1 MNLFDENIRK
11 IAAGKSEDNGFF
23 LVDIIF
29 RGNPNNRIIEIF
41 IDGEKNVSADDCA
54 KVSREIEEQIESLGL
69 IDSSYRLEVSSPGV
83 DRPLKFLKQYPKHIN
98 RKFEI
103 SYKPNNETKKLVGKL
118 LHVEGENLIFQS
130 DQKNETIINFN
141 NITKAK
147 VLVSFS

>member
-1 MNLFDENIRK
+1 MNLFNENIIK
-11 IAAGKSEDNGFF
+11 IAADAAEANGFF
-23 LVDIIF
+23 LVDIVF

-54 KVSREIEEQIESLGL
+54 KISGEIDEHVEKLNL

-83 DRPLKFLKQYPKHIN
+83 DRPLKFLKQYSKHVN

-103 SYKPNNETKKLVGKL
+103 SYKRNDETKKLIGKL
-118 LHVEGENLIFQS
+118 TGIDGEKLVFIS
-130 DQKNETIINFN
+130 DNKNETIINFN

-147 VLVSFS
+147 VIVSFS

>member
-1 MNLFDENIRK
+1 MNLFDENISK
-11 IAAGKSEDNGFF
+11 IAAGKSEDYGFF

-29 RGNPNNRIIEIF
+29 RGNPNSRMIEIF

-83 DRPLKFLKQYPKHIN
+83 DRPLKYLKQYPKHIN

-103 SYKPNNETKKLVGKL
+103 SYKPNDETKKLVGKL
-118 LHVEGENLIFQS
+118 LRIEGENLVFQS

>member
-29 RGNPNNRIIEIF
+29 RGNPNNRMIEIF

-83 DRPLKFLKQYPKHIN
+83 DRPLKYLKQYPKHIN

-103 SYKPNNETKKLVGKL
+103 SYKPNDETKKLVGKL
-118 LHVEGENLIFQS
+118 LRIEGENLVFQS

-141 NITKAK
+141 NIIKAK

>member
-1 MNLFDENIRK
+1 MNLFDENISK
-11 IAAGKSEDNGFF
+11 IAAGKSEDYGFF

-29 RGNPNNRIIEIF
+29 RGNPNNRMIEIF

-54 KVSREIEEQIESLGL
+54 EVSREIEEQIESLGL

-83 DRPLKFLKQYPKHIN
+83 DRPLKYLKQYPKHIN

-103 SYKPNNETKKLVGKL
+103 SYKPNDETKKLVGKL
-118 LHVEGENLIFQS
+118 LRIEGENLVFQS
-130 DQKNETIINFN
+130 DQKNEIIINFN
-141 NITKAK
+141 NIKKAK

>member
-1 MNLFDENIRK
+1 MNLFDENISK
-11 IAAGKSEDNGFF
+11 IAAGKSEDYGFF

-29 RGNPNNRIIEIF
+29 RGNPNNRMIEIF

-83 DRPLKFLKQYPKHIN
+83 DRPLKYLKQYPKHIN

-103 SYKPNNETKKLVGKL
+103 SYKPNDETKKLVGKL
-118 LHVEGENLIFQS
+118 LRIEGENLVFQS

-141 NITKAK
+141 NIIKAK

>member
-23 LVDIIF
+23 LIDIIF

-54 KVSREIEEQIESLGL
+54 KVSREIEEHIESLGL

-83 DRPLKFLKQYPKHIN
+83 DRPLKYLKQYPKHIN

-103 SYKPNNETKKLVGKL
+103 SYKPNDETKKIVGKL
-118 LHVEGENLIFQS
+118 LRIDGDSLVFLS

>member
-11 IAAGKSEDNGFF
+11 VAAGKSEDNGFF

-83 DRPLKFLKQYPKHIN
+83 DRPLKFFKQYPKHIN

-103 SYKPNNETKKLVGKL
+103 SYKLNDETKKLVGKL
-118 LHVEGENLIFQS
+118 IRIESDNLVFLS
-130 DQKNETIINFN
+130 DHKNESIINFN

-147 VLVSFS
+147 VIVSFS

>member
-1 MNLFDENIRK
+1 MNLFDENISK
-11 IAAGKSEDNGFF
+11 IAAGKSEDYGFF

-29 RGNPNNRIIEIF
+29 RGNPNNRMIEIF
-41 IDGEKNVSADDCA
+41 IDGEKHVSADDCA

-83 DRPLKFLKQYPKHIN
+83 DRPLKYLKQYPKHIN

-103 SYKPNNETKKLVGKL
+103 SYKPNDETKKLVGKL
-118 LHVEGENLIFQS
+118 LRIEGENLIFQS

-141 NITKAK
+141 NIIKAK

>member
-54 KVSREIEEQIESLGL
+54 KVSREIEEHIESLGL

-83 DRPLKFLKQYPKHIN
+83 DRPLKYLKQYPKHIN

-103 SYKPNNETKKLVGKL
+103 SYKPNDETKKIVGKL
-118 LHVEGENLIFQS
+118 LRIDGDSLIFLS

>member
-11 IAAGKSEDNGFF
+11 IAAGKSEVNGFF

-54 KVSREIEEQIESLGL
+54 KISREIEEQIESLGL

-103 SYKPNNETKKLVGKL
+103 SYKPNDETKKLVGKL
-118 LHVEGENLIFQS
+118 LRIEGENLIFQS

>member
-1 MNLFDENIRK
+1 MNLFNENITK
-11 IAAGKSEDNGFF
+11 IASEKSEENGFF

-29 RGNPNNRIIEIF
+29 RGNPKSRIIEIF

-54 KVSREIEEQIESLGL
+54 KVSREIDEQVEKLGL

-103 SYKPNNETKKLVGKL
+103 SYKRNDETKKIIGKL
-118 LHVEGENLIFQS
+118 VSIEGEELTFLS
-130 DQKNETIINFN
+130 DNRNEATINFN

-147 VLVSFS
+147 VIVSFS

>member
-103 SYKPNNETKKLVGKL
+103 SYKPNDETKKLVGKL
-118 LHVEGENLIFQS
+118 IRIEGENLIFQS